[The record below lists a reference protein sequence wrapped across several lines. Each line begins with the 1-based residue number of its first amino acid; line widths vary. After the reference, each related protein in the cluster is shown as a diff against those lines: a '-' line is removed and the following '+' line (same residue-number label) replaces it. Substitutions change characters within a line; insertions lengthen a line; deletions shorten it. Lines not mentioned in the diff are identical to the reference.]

1 MQQSG
6 VGSILI
12 VVVVVVAGVACF
24 QRQLSTCPMNET
36 NNVGGGGGGGGGPL
50 RCKLADMTSATATGG
65 GGCCPQVC
73 LLVLY
78 LVDQWT
84 DLVRKRELGR
94 SVHASIPAEF
104 SSSE

>member
-36 NNVGGGGGGGGGPL
+36 NNVGGGGGGGGPL